1 MIKHVPILLVAI
13 PLLVAFMIPMIGIVN
28 RIART
33 IIGAIALIIILS
45 VSYYIAGDVMVHG
58 KIFYYMVGSSNP
70 EIITEHGLTFPIRIG
85 LKIDPF
91 SLFFIL
97 MTTTLVL
104 IFYLFSIQYIEE
116 NERKNYFTVLF
127 ISMVAG
133 MMGLLVANDLFTF
146 FVFLEILSISSAAL
160 VAFRTERKHPPYAGY
175 KYMFVSAVATSFFLL
190 GIAFL
195 YAQYGS
201 FNIDYLKEAIRGT
214 LLDKIAIVLLII
226 PLAMKSGVVPM
237 HMWIP
242 DTYSEAPAPISA
254 MVKLGSLI
262 CLYGLFRIS
271 FSFGLSHAHVS
282 YPLGVLFTVF
292 GVLSMFVGV
301 TQALIQKDVKRLM
314 AFHAVSQVGYMLLGM
329 GVGLSVVKS
338 GDASFALFGKVA
350 MIGGLLHVVNNALY
364 KGLLFLTSGILV
376 RHFKTRNLD
385 AMHGLAHYDIFTT
398 VVFIIAALAISGIP
412 PFNGFVSKIIIYE
425 SVFQYNP
432 VLTLIAVFV
441 SILTL
446 ASFMKVFYSAFL
458 GMPSNRRP
466 IEQPVLIKCSMLLL
480 AVFIVII
487 GIFPQGILKTL
498 IEPAV
503 NALVT
508 L

>member
-1 MIKHVPILLVAI
+1 MSKHIPVLLVAI
-13 PLLVAFMIPMIGIVN
+13 PLIVAFMIPMIGMVN
-28 RIART
+28 RTART
-33 IIGAIALIIILS
+33 VIGAIALVIIMAA
-45 VSYYIAGDVMVHG
+45 SYCIAGDVFLSG

-70 EIITEHGLTFPIRIG
+70 EVITEHGLTFPIRIG
-85 LKIDPF
+85 LKIDSF

-97 MTTTLVL
+97 MTTTLVF
-104 IFYLFSIQYIEE
+104 IFYLFSTQYIEE
-116 NERKNYFTVLF
+116 NDRKNYFTVLF
-127 ISMVAG
+127 VCMVAG

-160 VAFRTERKHPPYAGY
+160 VAFRTERRHPPYAGY

-214 LLDKIAIVLLII
+214 FLDKLAIVLLII

-282 YPLGVLFTVF
+282 HPLGILFIVF

-314 AFHAVSQVGYMLLGM
+314 AFHAISQVGYMLLGM

-398 VVFIIAALAISGIP
+398 VVFMIAALAISGIP

-432 VLTLIAVFV
+432 VLTLIAIFV
-441 SILTL
+441 SIMTL

-458 GMPSNRRP
+458 GMPPTRKP
-466 IEQPVLIKCSMLLL
+466 IEQPVLVKCSMVVLSLC
-480 AVFIVII
+480 II
-487 GIFPQGILKTL
+487 AIGLFPQGILNIA

-503 NALVT
+503 NALVNF
-508 L
+508 